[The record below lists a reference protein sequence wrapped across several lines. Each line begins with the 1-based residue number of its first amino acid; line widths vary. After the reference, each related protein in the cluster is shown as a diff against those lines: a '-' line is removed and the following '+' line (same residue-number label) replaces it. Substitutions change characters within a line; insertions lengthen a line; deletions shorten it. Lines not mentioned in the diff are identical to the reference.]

1 LALLPFG
8 WLPGYSSL
16 PAVSSH
22 NYTLPQRNTEM
33 AKPDTLDYTVQF
45 LAKRDGIDKTLK
57 IIRYS
62 TRLLLAS
69 GVLDDSQTDLAK
81 KLGKFESSIGTS
93 RQAAVAAASALAPS
107 LCPLCHVARLRRPGN

>member
-1 LALLPFG
+1 MATVGVYVGQVTVPALRSITQPL
-8 WLPGYSSL
+8 LCL
-16 PAVSSH
+16 
-22 NYTLPQRNTEM
+22 QM

-69 GVLDDSQTDLAK
+69 GVLNDSQKDLTQR
-81 KLGKFESSIGTS
+81 LSKFESSIGTS
-93 RQAAVAAASALAPS
+93 RYRQQQE
-107 LCPLCHVARLRRPGN
+107 GQDK